1 MNSYFHDFI
10 IQIFD
15 ELFLMIINRIEAK
28 GFRNHINYVLSVKKA
43 FYRTKDQSQKAGIWR
58 INPEHSSGIFKR
70 LKLKNLAKRP
80 KITTTNHDEAEP
92 DRKMVKI
99 EASNDDLVKESEE
112 MIENEGEKDTE
123 SESKMGFQF
132 HFLALQ
138 ENSNDFEPKQLAI
151 DPSTK
156 VSQNFQRVAF
166 FLKI

>member
-1 MNSYFHDFI
+1 MSPLPLGDV
-10 IQIFD
+10 
-15 ELFLMIINRIEAK
+15 
-28 GFRNHINYVLSVKKA
+28 G
-43 FYRTKDQSQKAGIWR
+43 KDPKLTMKR
-58 INPEHSSGIFKR
+58 FK
-70 LKLKNLAKRP
+70 
-80 KITTTNHDEAEP
+80 H

-99 EASNDDLVKESEE
+99 EASSNDLVKESEE

-166 FLKI
+166 FLKIYT